1 MCHVNRKLRT
11 HLITLLMLK
20 PRGLL
25 LLAPP
30 CGTFS
35 WMCRYSTGRREILPE
50 GLSSEK
56 VVQANLL
63 GSRLLACMCA
73 CTRSMH
79 GNMLHPYLRTAL
91 LWYVASAMSIYIMLE
106 QPQHGETSLFKMPR
120 FQELATTF
128 TVPLQ
133 HKT

>member
-1 MCHVNRKLRT
+1 M
-11 HLITLLMLK
+11 LLMLK
-20 PRGLL
+20 PSGLL

-35 WMCRYSTGRREILPE
+35 WMCRYSTGRRDILPE

-56 VVQANLL
+56 VVQANQL
-63 GSRLLACMCA
+63 GFRLLACMCA
-73 CTRSMH
+73 CRIVVH
-79 GNMLHPYLRTAL
+79 VARICHIHLRTAL